1 MNSFYTTEYDER
13 LKQIRYKKDSKEF
26 PLYFQPWVGKDYS
39 QQKKKIFV
47 IGMAYQLGYGE
58 DYIKPNKPNP
68 ETFMWPR
75 EEYYPSLI
83 AQHSPTKEVEKNRF
97 NYAISALLLNR
108 LNRPY
113 YPGTLYKNI
122 PELELKSLWQR
133 IALTNFLQTEHKD
146 YDEETL
152 RRSQYLMNEICKI
165 IGPTHIVL
173 VSQLTQQYKPN
184 YIEEQNL
191 KILEIYHPTAAFAK
205 EKFRD
210 NASSYQ
216 ATIESWEL

>member
-1 MNSFYTTEYDER
+1 MSLFYTTEYDKR
-13 LKQIRYKKDSKEF
+13 LSQIRYKQDGKEF

-47 IGMAYQLGYGE
+47 IGMAYKKNEGNT
-58 DYIKPNKPNP
+58 KPNEANL
-68 ETFMWPR
+68 ETLWWPR
-75 EEYYPSLI
+75 DWYPSFI
-83 AQHSPTKEVEKNRF
+83 AEHSPTKSPKRDNRF

-108 LNRPY
+108 LNRPFN
-113 YPGTLYKNI
+113 PFTLYAEI
-122 PELELKSLWQR
+122 LQPELESLWQR
-133 IALTNFLQTEHKD
+133 IALTNFTQTEACNPD
-146 YDEETL
+146 QETY

>member
-1 MNSFYTTEYDER
+1 MSLFYTTEYDKR
-13 LKQIRYKKDSKEF
+13 LSQIRYKKDGKEF
-26 PLYFQPWVGKDYS
+26 PLFFQPWVGKDYS

-47 IGMAYQLGYGE
+47 IGMAYQL
-58 DYIKPNKPNP
+58 DKNDKKPNEANR
-68 ETFMWPR
+68 ETFWWPR
-75 EEYYPSLI
+75 EYYTSLI

-108 LNRPY
+108 LNHPY

-122 PELELKSLWQR
+122 SPPELESLWKR
-133 IALTNFLQTEHKD
+133 IALTNFLQTYSGHHD
-146 YDEETL
+146 QETY

-165 IGPTHIVL
+165 IEPTHLVL
-173 VSQLTQQYKPN
+173 VSQLTQKYKPN
-184 YIEEQNL
+184 YIEEQNP
-191 KILEIYHPTAAFAK
+191 KILEIYHPTAAFTK

-210 NASSYQ
+210 NASSFQ